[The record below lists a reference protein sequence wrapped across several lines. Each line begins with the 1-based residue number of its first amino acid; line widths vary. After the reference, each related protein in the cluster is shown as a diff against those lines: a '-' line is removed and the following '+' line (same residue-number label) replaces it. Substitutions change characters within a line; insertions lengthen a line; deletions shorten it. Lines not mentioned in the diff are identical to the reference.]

1 MPLNY
6 LFACDTYYQI
16 LNKSIIR
23 NKGFHFIIN
32 FFDISLLLIKI
43 LDVYQAKYNNIANS
57 PIKFLNVFSNFSM
70 INKII
75 LLIIYLVMSY
85 AIYTI
90 YNLLDATKKL
100 NKFDIIIIN
109 FGEFFL
115 IRLLISF
122 YFDIL
127 FSFHSLYFLLFLI
140 LSIPF
145 FVLIFRNLT
154 FFHLTGFMLKIIV
167 FPFDDFTS
175 LCDRQQLII
184 KIIISICFINDDY
197 FISKYMFFVQFI
209 LSLIFLLYDTY
220 IIFYKSY
227 YMMNNEFISK
237 TKYSHLLSMV
247 GSQILMIFLN
257 PEEVLKIP
265 FLIIIF
271 VIMFMPSIFMFL
283 FYNPY
288 NYIIIDY
295 PENMEN
301 AFYYLFLV
309 DRNKNVTFFL
319 EEKIKEHIYKCD
331 YCQLCANYHEL
342 KENNI
347 IEFDKDKDDNGQNF
361 REDLFNIIYDGKDKT
376 MILYNHITKNVN
388 KLGSNCLYNNYSYY
402 IINLIYIYYYTFK
415 MGNFALSLNQLLL
428 FNLIQEN
435 NKILIL
441 NHKLSIKQITTIN
454 DFFVLYKRILL
465 IIKKII
471 SKINLKTY
479 IHKFFELSK
488 QLTLLNSSKFKDN
501 LYATKSEGVTN
512 CSYLL
517 NICSLLY
524 EEIFNK
530 TLSSYSIPIRENTQL
545 HEDILKQHFRQ
556 KNNIT
561 LNLNLK
567 TIECKIINAGKE
579 LFYYI
584 NTNFYDLFPNQFKE
598 ALIHNFSDI
607 ILNSK
612 DNSSKL
618 ACKNNLKHNK
628 KIYIEPTLLIKISVN
643 NVKYHRLLQLKL
655 ALLFND
661 HLNKN
666 ILLSG
671 FFHINENILVT
682 IKTKGK
688 KETIAGFGNK
698 DIMEEIYKAKFN
710 LNLFKKSEFM
720 KNKLFQYGHTLSM
733 NTIEAIIYY
742 ITEIKKKQKKII
754 FKNQIFSSALELNRE
769 SSIKENYNIYL
780 SNIADSEIGDDS
792 NSHDIS
798 HNENNNSISDNQHN
812 INNLLEETA
821 SQSSVATTRKSN
833 NSFWNINKI
842 LPIDDQNNFA
852 SKKFL
857 NLQLLLGGLLITL
870 LILMVVLIIQ
880 LRVLKNDLSQYY
892 NNYFDLHQFVRTFQ
906 QFSSAFMS
914 VVCIVKDD
922 YGNCGRYLS
931 SLDTEEFNQTLF
943 IMEQNA
949 ILVESCS
956 NYISKMIKNS
966 ETIQDN
972 LLIGLFKGNIFYHI
986 VSSKKTN
993 KIYYF
998 TYSEISSPFS
1008 EALILLSN
1016 NMRII
1021 ISSESKVKTRDK
1033 EPIFLISGTENPF
1046 QNVKNNSEVI
1056 SDFQIAIYTFLINY
1070 RLFVVRFS
1078 DISSRL
1084 NELIKIKNL
1093 KILKILNIFHNI
1105 NFLVMIFQII
1115 TIIFYL
1121 LTYFEILVQIIN
1133 SIILKFDLIFDDEN
1147 DFKKLFA
1154 AKIDQLESIVSIY
1167 SNNPITSM
1175 NEINKNSI
1183 KYKNLINK
1191 KKKNEQNINKKIF
1204 EEDKA
1209 FKFNNRQKYINW
1221 KEIYKKGY
1229 GKFYMIFTLIIA
1241 IGDILVYGII
1251 LIIWIEYSE
1260 KSKATF
1266 EIINHSWI
1274 FERNTLR
1281 VANFFNTM
1289 IFMNLTSEDI
1299 SHDYFSPTEDRTM
1312 ENLLQIL
1319 SSYYVLRKKRQK
1331 IINIY
1336 KRFSYFSDY
1345 NCKSL
1350 YNVIQSIEDNSFA
1363 QTLLIL
1369 KDKYN
1374 LDPERIK
1381 NGFIKECEESKPFIG
1396 NSVSPSFQSLYQKI
1410 ANSMILLNNRT
1421 YKAIIDKI
1429 FNSNFPKISSL
1440 FLSVT
1445 RYIIYIVGKVTY
1457 TDASNRI
1464 IEILGNY
1471 IDITLIL
1478 YIISEILLFIIF
1490 FLIYIWN
1497 INTECKN
1504 MFKLKSVFEIT
1515 NSIEN

>member
-1 MPLNY
+1 
-6 LFACDTYYQI
+6 
-16 LNKSIIR
+16 
-23 NKGFHFIIN
+23 
-32 FFDISLLLIKI
+32 
-43 LDVYQAKYNNIANS
+43 
-57 PIKFLNVFSNFSM
+57 M

-75 LLIIYLVMSY
+75 LLIIYLVISY

-90 YNLLDATKKL
+90 YNLFDAKRKL

-127 FSFHSLYFLLFLI
+127 FSFHSLYFLVLLI

-175 LCDRQQLII
+175 LCDRQQLFI
-184 KIIISICFINDDY
+184 KIIISISFINDDY

-209 LSLIFLLYDTY
+209 LSLIFLLYDTF

-247 GSQILMIFLN
+247 GSQILMIFLK

-265 FLIIIF
+265 FLSIIF
-271 VIMFMPSIFMFL
+271 VIMLMTSIFMFL

-295 PENMEN
+295 RENKEN
-301 AFYYLFLV
+301 AFYYLFLI
-309 DRNKNVTFFL
+309 DRKKNVTFFL

-331 YCQLCANYHEL
+331 YCQLCTNYHEL
-342 KENNI
+342 IENNI
-347 IEFDKDKDDNGQNF
+347 NEKNI

-376 MILYNHITKNVN
+376 MILYNCIAKNVN
-388 KLGSNCLYNNYSYY
+388 KLGINCLYNNYSYY

-415 MGNFALSLNQLLL
+415 MGNFSLSLNQLLL

-435 NKILIL
+435 NKILIS
-441 NHKLSIKQITTIN
+441 NHKLSINQITTIN

-488 QLTLLNSSKFKDN
+488 LLTLLNSSKFKYN
-501 LYATKSEGVTN
+501 LYVTKSEGVTN

-517 NICSLLY
+517 TICSLLY

-530 TLSSYSIPIRENTQL
+530 TLSTYSKPIRENTQL
-545 HEDILKQHFRQ
+545 HEDILKQHFKQ

-598 ALIHNFSDI
+598 TLIQKFSDI

-612 DNSSKL
+612 ENSSKL
-618 ACKNNLKHNK
+618 ACKNNLKYNK
-628 KIYIEPTLLIKISVN
+628 KIYIEPILLIKISVD

-688 KETIAGFGNK
+688 KEKIAGFGNK
-698 DIMEEIYKAKFN
+698 DIMEEIYKTKFN
-710 LNLFKKSEFM
+710 FNLFKKSEFM

-733 NTIEAIIYY
+733 NTIEAIIYF
-742 ITEIKKKQKKII
+742 ITEMKNKKKKII
-754 FKNQIFSSALELNRE
+754 FKNQIISSSLELNRE

-780 SNIADSEIGDDS
+780 SNIADSEIGDD
-792 NSHDIS
+792 NNKGHDIS
-798 HNENNNSISDNQHN
+798 HIENNKTSSDNQHN
-812 INNLLEETA
+812 INNILEETT
-821 SQSSVATTRKSN
+821 SQSSVSTTRKSN

-842 LPIDDQNNFA
+842 LPSDDQNNFA

-857 NLQLLLGGLLITL
+857 NLQLFLGGLLITL

-880 LRVLKNDLSQYY
+880 LRVLKYDLSQYY
-892 NNYFDLHQFVRTFQ
+892 NNYFDLHQIVRTFQ
-906 QFSSAFMS
+906 QFSLGFMT

-943 IMEQNA
+943 IMEQNPF
-949 ILVESCS
+949 LVESCS
-956 NYISKMIKNS
+956 NYITKIIKNS
-966 ETIQDN
+966 ETIHDN
-972 LLIGLFKGNIFYHI
+972 LLIELFKGNISYHI

-998 TYSEISSPFS
+998 TYSDISSPFS

-1033 EPIFLISGTENPF
+1033 EPIYLISGTENPF

-1056 SDFQIAIYTFLINY
+1056 SDFQIAVYTFLINY

-1078 DISSRL
+1078 DISNRL

-1105 NFLVMIFQII
+1105 IFLVMIFQII
-1115 TIIFYL
+1115 TLIFYL
-1121 LTYFEILVQIIN
+1121 LTYSEILAQIIN
-1133 SIILKFDLIFDDEN
+1133 SIISKFDLIFDDEN
-1147 DFKKLFA
+1147 DFKKLFSD
-1154 AKIDQLESIVSIY
+1154 KINQLESIVSIY
-1167 SNNPITSM
+1167 SNNPITSI
-1175 NEINKNSI
+1175 NEINQNSI

-1191 KKKNEQNINKKIF
+1191 NKKNEQNINKKII
-1204 EEDKA
+1204 EEDKI
-1209 FKFNNRQKYINW
+1209 FKFNNKQKYINW

-1229 GKFYMIFTLIIA
+1229 GKFYIIFTLIIA

-1251 LIIWIEYSE
+1251 LIIWIQYS
-1260 KSKATF
+1260 KQSKATL

-1281 VANFFNTM
+1281 VVNFYNTM
-1289 IFMNLTSEDI
+1289 IFTNLTLEDI
-1299 SHDYFSPTEDRTM
+1299 SHDYFSSTEDRTM
-1312 ENLLQIL
+1312 DNVLQIL
-1319 SSYYVLRKKRQK
+1319 YSYYLLRKKRQK
-1331 IINIY
+1331 ILNIY

-1350 YNVIQSIEDNSFA
+1350 YNVIQSIEDISFD

-1374 LDPERIK
+1374 LNPERIK
-1381 NGFIKECEESKPFIG
+1381 NGFIKECEENKPFIG

-1410 ANSMILLNNRT
+1410 ADSMILLNNRT
-1421 YKAIIDKI
+1421 YKAIIDKV

-1440 FLSVT
+1440 FLTVT

-1457 TDASNRI
+1457 TKASNRI
-1464 IEILGNY
+1464 IEILGNC
-1471 IDITLIL
+1471 IVLTLIL
-1478 YIISEILLFIIF
+1478 YIISEISLFIFF